1 MTPESIDPVLQLLL
15 PKDPLR
21 SLPEGTAILVKTAE
35 IKGEK
40 AILYN
45 GQAYPAVL
53 PDDVKLGEMIKVVL
67 QAKSDIL
74 LLKLLDRPEAVKN
87 EEQKVLRQ
95 LIGELRKQEQPTTKP
110 LPEPKVNEQSA
121 PVRIEKLVSEITR
134 ILVPQLPIKT
144 AEELPKKLLDELIKK
159 VAETLTKEIN
169 LKTLEQFEVK
179 VLPHGKVVEIPIEKR
194 GAENIATAAFKNT
207 LNLNLVK
214 IYTEALSKLVPELPA
229 KELVERAF
237 KLVVEPK
244 VTETLK
250 PTTEQAPPE
259 QAKTIEQKR
268 DEVSKVVESILKTIK
283 KVETEPQVLKSF
295 EAMFF
300 REQVERAPEKILELV
315 SSANEVLER
324 IQEKRAESYT
334 VFPFFYG
341 AIGRVIIGELLVRK
355 NKKRRFRLFL
365 EGLGELIVDIDDDK
379 IILTASSKETFLLL
393 KENIHIVKSEFPGLE
408 VLISLGQSGLLIPDF
423 VQEKLSLARRV

>member
-35 IKGEK
+35 IRGEK

-74 LLKLLDRPEAVKN
+74 LLKLLDRPEAVN
-87 EEQKVLRQ
+87 SDEQKVLRE
-95 LIGELRKQEQPTTKP
+95 LIGELRRQEQPISKP
-110 LPEPKVNEQSA
+110 LPEPKINEPLA
-121 PVRIEKLVSEITR
+121 PAKVEKLVSEIAR
-134 ILVPQLPIKT
+134 ILFPQLPIKT
-144 AEELPKKLLDELIKK
+144 AEEQPKKLLDDLIRK

-179 VLPHGKVVEIPIEKR
+179 VLPHGKAMDIPNEKR
-194 GAENIATAAFKNT
+194 GVENIATATFKNT
-207 LNLNLVK
+207 LTLNLTK
-214 IYTEALSKLVPELPA
+214 IYTEVLSKLVPELPA
-229 KELVERAF
+229 KDLIERAF

-250 PTTEQAPPE
+250 PTIERAAPE

-283 KVETEPQVLKSF
+283 KVETEPQALKSL
-295 EAMFF
+295 EVMLF

-315 SSANEVLER
+315 ISANEVLER
-324 IQEKRAESYT
+324 IQEKRAETYT

-341 AIGRVIIGELLVRK
+341 AIGRVVIGELLVRK
-355 NKKRRFRLFL
+355 NRKRRFRLFL
-365 EGLGELIVDIDDDK
+365 EGFGELIVDIDDDK

-393 KENIHIVKSEFPGLE
+393 KDNIHIVKSEFPGLE
-408 VLISLGQSGLLIPDF
+408 VMISLDQGGLLLPDF
-423 VQEKLSLARRV
+423 IQDKLALARRA